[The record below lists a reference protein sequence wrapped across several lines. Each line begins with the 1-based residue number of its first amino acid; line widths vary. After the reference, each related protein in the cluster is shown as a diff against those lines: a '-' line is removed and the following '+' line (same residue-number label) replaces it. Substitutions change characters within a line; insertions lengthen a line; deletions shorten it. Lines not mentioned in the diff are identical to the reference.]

1 MHMARVM
8 LSILL
13 TKSQVVLQGNQSFQE
28 TSCFEETN
36 CLEDDQSVQDHPNR
50 RNVQSDS
57 VHSVSDASEAET
69 TPTTDGAAS

>member
-28 TSCFEETN
+28 TSCFEETD
-36 CLEDDQSVQDHPNR
+36 CLENNQSIQDHPNQH
-50 RNVQSDS
+50 VQSDCS
-57 VHSVSDASEAET
+57 TGSDASEAEN
-69 TPTTDGAAS
+69 DL